1 MIDRLLSPEDV
12 ADIMSI
18 SKRSAYTV
26 MHRIPHMDSP
36 LRVTERALKDY
47 IEGKM
52 IYPMSIKRRKRA

>member
-36 LRVTERALKDY
+36 LRATERALREY
-47 IEGKM
+47 IESKTV
-52 IYPMSIKRRKRA
+52 YPMPLKRRKRA

>member
-1 MIDRLLSPEDV
+1 
-12 ADIMSI
+12 MSI

-26 MHRIPHMDSP
+26 MNQIPHMAQP

-52 IYPMSIKRRKRA
+52 IYPMPVKKRRRA